1 MEKLPTFN
9 TAKYEFGYFATI
21 AMKNAM
27 AVQAME
33 NRLNIIA
40 EAINELIDK
49 DSSVD
54 LETFKATFLKEL
66 ATLLDQENEFEFSN
80 SLFDLLGTERADLKD
95 SFKLLE
101 VQFQA
106 LAQRVSK
113 IESALG
119 HEKVE
124 EGETSNTFEV

>member
-1 MEKLPTFN
+1 MQKLPVF
-9 TAKYEFGYFATI
+9 AVAQHEFTYFATMT
-21 AMKNAM
+21 MKNAM

-33 NRLNIIA
+33 NRLNTIA
-40 EAINELIDK
+40 ERINELIDR

-66 ATLLDQENEFEFSN
+66 ATLLNQEGEFEFSD

-119 HEKVE
+119 HEKIE
-124 EGETSNTFEV
+124 EGDKPNF